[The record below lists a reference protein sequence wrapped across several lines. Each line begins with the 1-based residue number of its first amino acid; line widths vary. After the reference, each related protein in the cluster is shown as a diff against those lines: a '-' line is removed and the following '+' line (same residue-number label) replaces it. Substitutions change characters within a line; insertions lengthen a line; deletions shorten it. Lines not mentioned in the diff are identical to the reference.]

1 MLMGFRHSKWKLA
14 LGVALLTTG
23 LPFVGQVASQAQSP
37 GDVIQIGN
45 SPSQWNRFSSYWNQL
60 INLSGPTA
68 PTATQDSGAP
78 TASATD
84 PQVLEK
90 QLMRNLQV
98 SQPRL
103 IPIIGLSGSSQLTGS
118 ITNRNKKPVTVSS
131 INFEIIGPDGN
142 LAQTATAVPD
152 PATIPAGATVTFQR
166 QLLTVPAKG
175 RSVRLSNP
183 PFTVQGGI

>member
-14 LGVALLTTG
+14 LGAAVFAAG
-23 LPFVGQVASQAQSP
+23 LPFASQAQSP

-45 SPSQWNRFSSYWNQL
+45 SPSQWSQFSSYWNQL

-68 PTATQDSGAP
+68 PAATQGSSDP

-90 QLMRNLQV
+90 NLIRNLQV
-98 SQPRL
+98 SNPRL
-103 IPIIGLSGSSQLTGS
+103 APIIGLSGSSQLMGS

-131 INFEIIGPDGN
+131 INFEILGPDGK
-142 LAQTATAVPD
+142 LVQTATAVPD
-152 PATIPAGATVTFQR
+152 PATIPPGATVTFQR

-183 PFTVQGGI
+183 PLSIQGGI

>member
-14 LGVALLTTG
+14 LGVALLTAG
-23 LPFVGQVASQAQSP
+23 LPFMSRAQSP

-45 SPSQWNRFSSYWNQL
+45 SPSQWGQFESYWNQL

-68 PTATQDSGAP
+68 PAATQDSG
-78 TASATD
+78 TSTSSATD

-90 QLMRNLQV
+90 DLMRNLQV
-98 SQPRL
+98 SQSRL
-103 IPIIGLSGSSQLTGS
+103 VPIIGLSGSSQLTGS

-131 INFEIIGPDGN
+131 INFEILGPDGG

-175 RSVRLSNP
+175 RSVRLSKP
-183 PFTVQGGI
+183 PFSIQGGI